1 MIIYYTSNLQGSILL
16 LKLFLTEGMT
26 VCQNLF
32 KLRTKEVSKVLKNL
46 QTVTRYIQ
54 NICNHTKVS
63 FILFLSSTYIGNIII
78 LIIGIQLSMKSKAFQ
93 FAYTLLSDL
102 LVISQKAFSRMF
114 KNNDGG
120 FKIHFL

>member
-1 MIIYYTSNLQGSILL
+1 MIIYYILKLQGSILL

-46 QTVTRYIQ
+46 QVVTRYIQ

-63 FILFLSSTYIGNIII
+63 FILFLSSTYIENIII
-78 LIIGIQLSMKSKAFQ
+78 LLISGIQLSMKSEAFQ
-93 FAYTLLSDL
+93 FAY
-102 LVISQKAFSRMF
+102 I
-114 KNNDGG
+114 
-120 FKIHFL
+120 